1 MQVLKYIIIGIPF
14 AVMFVVIAT
23 LALGPACI
31 AAREWFRKGG
41 HF

>member
-1 MQVLKYIIIGIPF
+1 MQVLKYLIIGIPF

-23 LALGPACI
+23 LALGPAFI
-31 AAREWFRKGG
+31 AARDWLRKGG